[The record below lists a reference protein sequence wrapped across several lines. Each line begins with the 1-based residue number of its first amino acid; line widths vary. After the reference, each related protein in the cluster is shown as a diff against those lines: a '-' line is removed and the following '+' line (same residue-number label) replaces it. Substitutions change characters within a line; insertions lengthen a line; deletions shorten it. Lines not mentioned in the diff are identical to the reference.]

1 MNDHVQTSALEEHTI
16 QQIPR
21 EQRHGKASDLF
32 TIWFGANIMLLTVVT
47 GALAVS
53 LFKLPFFDAVIAT
66 VIGNLVGAVFMA
78 LHSAQGPQLGVPQM
92 IQTRG
97 QFGSVGAL
105 LVIGL
110 VVVMYLGF
118 FASNAVVGGQA
129 LHSVASAM
137 PVNVGVTAI
146 GLISLVAAIYG
157 YDLIHAYARWMT
169 YICGAALI
177 IAFVLIVF
185 VHGLPT
191 DFFTKNSVTLSGYL
205 GAISVSALWQI
216 AYAPYVS
223 DYSRYM
229 PEDTGP
235 REAFWASYWGC
246 ALGTIFPMVLGI
258 VIAAVVDDGDIV
270 QALNTLTGGF
280 GPVAL
285 VIFSVGIAAANAMN
299 LYCGALSLITIGQTI
314 FTQWH
319 PKAWARTVST
329 VALFLLGLA
338 CAILG
343 TDNFMENYRNF
354 LLLLL
359 YVMVPWTA
367 INLVDY
373 YWVRHGQYHVPSFFR
388 ADGGVYGRVNYVA
401 VICYIFGILIQV
413 PFVSSPM
420 YTGSF
425 ALAMDG
431 ADISWVVGML
441 VISPV
446 YYFASKMVDKA
457 KASPVAHEHA
467 ESTA

>member
-1 MNDHVQTSALEEHTI
+1 LNDHVQTSALEEHTI

-185 VHGLPT
+185 VHGLPA

-246 ALGTIFPMVLGI
+246 SLGTIFPMVLGI

-446 YYFASKMVDKA
+446 YFFASKMVDKA
-457 KASPVAHEHA
+457 KASPVAHEQA

>member
-185 VHGLPT
+185 VHGLPA

-246 ALGTIFPMVLGI
+246 SLGTIFPMVLGI

-446 YYFASKMVDKA
+446 YFFASKMVDKA
-457 KASPVAHEHA
+457 KASPVAHEQA